1 MQDATQPSR
10 AQTEYRI
17 EIIGDPS
24 RIRTCNPRSRN
35 PLLYPVELWDRN
47 FSKLGLHSIANMK
60 NPLSGQAPSEPFLAI
75 RRQSLIGG
83 PLPSARPSR
92 NAPPPWLPAQQAL
105 RPSSLA
111 MSHTTFS
118 LPRFRSNVTSPSPFR
133 AFLFETRA
141 LVRRELHHD
150 RFGSCRNAL
159 RNAGAWPYH
168 GAGGGQGLQ

>member
-47 FSKLGLHSIANMK
+47 FRKPGLHSIANMK

-75 RRQSLIGG
+75 RRQSFSGG

-105 RPSSLA
+105 RPSSWQCRIQLFRYSVFA
-111 MSHTTFS
+111 PT
-118 LPRFRSNVTSPSPFR
+118 PRV
-133 AFLFETRA
+133 
-141 LVRRELHHD
+141 
-150 RFGSCRNAL
+150 
-159 RNAGAWPYH
+159 
-168 GAGGGQGLQ
+168 